1 MSSYLFYY
9 PNKKT
14 TIFEWGMSIFR
25 VSHYLRYLS
34 TSGRHYECWKSWS
47 PHIVSLLFFS
57 HLNNHWGICQQV
69 EGTISVEILVST
81 DSLLTLLLPPQEMWN
96 IVLFSFPY
104 FPLRYLSTSGRY
116 HRCWKSWC
124 LKIVYS
130 PTSRNVKI
138 PLFSFEVLGNKWKVP
153 EVLKILAS
161 QESLFSHLKKW
172 GNFPIFL
179 EELPW
184 VLEILL
190 VSKDSL
196 FSHLE
201 EMRKFPYFLDC
212 CENPKQA

>member
-1 MSSYLFYY
+1 
-9 PNKKT
+9 
-14 TIFEWGMSIFR
+14 
-25 VSHYLRYLS
+25 
-34 TSGRHYECWKSWS
+34 
-47 PHIVSLLFFS
+47 
-57 HLNNHWGICQQV
+57 
-69 EGTISVEILVST
+69 
-81 DSLLTLLLPPQEMWN
+81 
-96 IVLFSFPY
+96 
-104 FPLRYLSTSGRY
+104 
-116 HRCWKSWC
+116 
-124 LKIVYS
+124 
-130 PTSRNVKI
+130 
-138 PLFSFEVLGNKWKVP
+138 
-153 EVLKILAS
+153 VLKILAS